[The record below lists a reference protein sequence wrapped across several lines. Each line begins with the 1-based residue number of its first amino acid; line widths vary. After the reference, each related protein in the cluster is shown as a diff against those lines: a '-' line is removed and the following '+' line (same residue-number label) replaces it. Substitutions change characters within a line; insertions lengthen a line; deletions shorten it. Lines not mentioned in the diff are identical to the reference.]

1 MYIFIPLHNR
11 IHFAAFIRSSTFLL
25 KEKLEKVFPSVSLV
39 DRGSWSEETK
49 HLRFLYSVS
58 QRGGLLVSSG
68 ILLSCSTSYKPASH
82 PHPLTLLWQSRG
94 TLVISFRFVLIDGFS
109 SEGFVFPPVMSAIQ
123 LVGRWN
129 SQRRG
134 HG

>member
-25 KEKLEKVFPSVSLV
+25 KEKLEKVCPSVSLV

-58 QRGGLLVSSG
+58 QRGGPGVLRNPIVVQH
-68 ILLSCSTSYKPASH
+68 PRFH
-82 PHPLTLLWQSRG
+82 PHPLTLLWQSGG

-123 LVGRWN
+123 LVGKWN